1 MSNQWT
7 RRDFLG
13 TTLKSAA
20 AAGAF
25 AWSPHGV
32 RLTLAAF
39 QEAAASEQIFAGAQR
54 DVLKAAVDVLVP
66 SGGEMPAASDIGAVN
81 YIDALSRELPSI
93 KSQVEDGLES
103 IGEISKRLFD
113 GDFLALSSEQRV
125 AVLTEM
131 ESRAAPA
138 TFAALRG
145 FVYEAYYTS
154 PEVWKLIGYEF
165 YPTYESGLH
174 MAPLDEGLLAPVR
187 QRPPLFKE
195 VD

>member
-7 RRDFLG
+7 RRDFLN

-39 QEAAASEQIFAGAQR
+39 QEAAASEQVFAGAQR
-54 DVLKAAVDVLVP
+54 DLLKVVVDVLVP
-66 SGGEMPAASDIGAVN
+66 SGDGMPAASEIGAVN
-81 YIDALSRELPSI
+81 YIDALSRELPAI
-93 KSQVEDGLES
+93 KSQVEVGLES
-103 IGEISKRLFD
+103 IVEISKRLFD
-113 GDFLALSSEQRV
+113 SDFLALSSGQRV

-131 ESRAAPA
+131 ESRAAPTA
-138 TFAALRG
+138 FAALRG

-165 YPTYESGLH
+165 YPTYDSGLH
-174 MAPLDEGLLAPVR
+174 MAPLNEELLAPVR
-187 QRPPLFKE
+187 QRPPLYKE